1 MVSTSDTKKQ
11 IEDLFKSNGEGEGFM
26 FHLHVELD
34 EELPYYQFGTGKEKE
49 FHGLIKDALMKK
61 LKGMQ
66 FDIPTKLES
75 VEDLGHG
82 LDEMSTS
89 VTITDI
95 DVNR

>member
-11 IEDLFKSNGEGEGFM
+11 IEDLFKSNTEEGFM

-49 FHGLIKDALMKK
+49 FHELIKDALMEK